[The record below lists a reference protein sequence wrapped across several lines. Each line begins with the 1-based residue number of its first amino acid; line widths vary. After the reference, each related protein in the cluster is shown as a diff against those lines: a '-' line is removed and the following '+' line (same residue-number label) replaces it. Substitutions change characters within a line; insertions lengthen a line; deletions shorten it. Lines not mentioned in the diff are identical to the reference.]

1 MKVLEKILEEIKERI
16 KKLKEADNM
25 CRVNAERNRN
35 FESVKYFQSLMFAT
49 ERAES
54 VIGDIIRS
62 HMDEAE
68 NDGWI
73 SVEERLPEEG
83 EEVLAQFV
91 VRVRYMNNKV
101 DEAVYIHTMHYENG
115 AWKSYAGVP
124 NGKVEAW
131 QPLPKPYKGE

>member
-1 MKVLEKILEEIKERI
+1 MNVLEKILEEIKERI

>member
-1 MKVLEKILEEIKERI
+1 MNVLEKILEEIKERI

-73 SVEERLPEEG
+73 PVEERLPEERK
-83 EEVLAQFV
+83 EVLAQFV
-91 VRVRYMNNKV
+91 VRVRHTNWQV
-101 DEAVYIHTMHYENG
+101 DEAIYIHTLYYEEG
-115 AWKSYAGVP
+115 HWKSFNWIP
-124 NGKVEAW
+124 NGKVVAW
-131 QPLPKPYKGE
+131 QPLPNPYKGE